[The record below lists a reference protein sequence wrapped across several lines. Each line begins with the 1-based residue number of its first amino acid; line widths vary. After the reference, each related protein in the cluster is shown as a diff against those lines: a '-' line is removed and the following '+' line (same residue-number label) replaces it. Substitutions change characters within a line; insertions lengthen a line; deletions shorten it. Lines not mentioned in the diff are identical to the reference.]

1 MCLSVGSCMRVH
13 MCVSALV
20 CVFAPRP
27 AAVCGRERVC
37 KRVHVHVSMCVCVC
51 VCMCVRVHG
60 IHCSGQR
67 QSSELAPAP
76 SSQPSLRPS
85 TSPHGGIPVL
95 SKPSVTLGFRSP
107 HSCPPRLHSAAPWL
121 CLGGYRW
128 SLAESK
134 GYLEGAEAPDGV
146 GRPGST
152 LFLTT
157 SCGSRGQP

>member
-1 MCLSVGSCMRVH
+1 

-146 GRPGST
+146 GRPGAT